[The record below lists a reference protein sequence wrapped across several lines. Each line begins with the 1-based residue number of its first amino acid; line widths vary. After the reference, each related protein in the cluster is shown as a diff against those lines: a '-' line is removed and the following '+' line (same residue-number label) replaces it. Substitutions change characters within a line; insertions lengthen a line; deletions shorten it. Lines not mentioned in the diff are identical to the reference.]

1 MGCIVRAGAVPQE
14 RHAWERAGT
23 ARYMCAPA
31 MTSCG
36 TLTHWIEMRM
46 VWYGMVWYGDLTGW
60 DWTGRDEMGW
70 DVLCAPEPC
79 RRSATPGRG
88 LAQPGTCV
96 PLP

>member
-1 MGCIVRAGAVPQE
+1 MG
-14 RHAWERAGT
+14 WD
-23 ARYMCAPA
+23 
-31 MTSCG
+31 
-36 TLTHWIEMRM
+36 
-46 VWYGMVWYGDLTGW
+46 GMGWYGDLTGW

-96 PLP
+96 PQLAPGQSFVQTPPKFRFEFSFFFTQISSKF